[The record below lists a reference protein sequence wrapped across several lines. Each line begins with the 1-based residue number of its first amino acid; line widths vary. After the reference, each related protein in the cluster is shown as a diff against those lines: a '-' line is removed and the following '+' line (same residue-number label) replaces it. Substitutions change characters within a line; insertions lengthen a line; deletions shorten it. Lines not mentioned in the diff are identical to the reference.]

1 MEDGRW
7 INHSSSK
14 FVLVLVLGI
23 RGRGGGRTRTVKSL
37 FDPEFGLG
45 GCAVGADAIF
55 DGDGAGLVFAE
66 RGVNQS
72 MVFADVAVDDGQ
84 VFLEDGA
91 CFPDFAEFTS
101 NDGIFGDE
109 DEAGSFAVE
118 PVDEVGR
125 W

>member
-1 MEDGRW
+1 M
-7 INHSSSK
+7 NHLTPALSPSGAGECVSAAWQ
-14 FVLVLVLGI
+14 I
-23 RGRGGGRTRTVKSL
+23 YTDKSFL
-37 FDPEFGLG
+37 HEKFGLG

-55 DGDGAGLVFAE
+55 DGDGAGFVFAE

-72 MVFADVAVDDGQ
+72 MVFADVTVDDGN

-91 CFPDFAEFTS
+91 RFPDFAEFTS

-118 PVDEVGR
+118 AVDEVGR